1 MTRAHSDEF
10 ERSESLKS
18 ANAPKGGSG
27 RAAGDG
33 VPTLLEGDRNPTTS
47 LHGRSSLP
55 RRWRVPRHHRQ
66 ANPRDAVVVSRVR
79 TWSLCLTPPSGTTAR
94 SS

>member
-1 MTRAHSDEF
+1 MTRADSDEF

-55 RRWRVPRHHRQ
+55 RRWRVSRHHRQ

>member
-1 MTRAHSDEF
+1 MTRADSDEF
-10 ERSESLKS
+10 ERGVSLKS

-47 LHGRSSLP
+47 LHAPISLP
-55 RRWRVPRHHRQ
+55 RSSW
-66 ANPRDAVVVSRVR
+66 VSRHR
-79 TWSLCLTPPSGTTAR
+79 R
-94 SS
+94 

>member
-1 MTRAHSDEF
+1 MTRAHSDKF
-10 ERSESLKS
+10 ERGELLKS

-47 LHGRSSLP
+47 LHGRTSLP
-55 RRWRVPRHHRQ
+55 R
-66 ANPRDAVVVSRVR
+66 
-79 TWSLCLTPPSGTTAR
+79 
-94 SS
+94 

>member
-10 ERSESLKS
+10 ERGELLKS
-18 ANAPKGGSG
+18 TNAPKGGSG

-47 LHGRSSLP
+47 LHGQTSLP
-55 RRWRVPRHHRQ
+55 RSSW
-66 ANPRDAVVVSRVR
+66 VSRHRRGPTREV
-79 TWSLCLTPPSGTTAR
+79 PYR
-94 SS
+94 SVG

>member
-47 LHGRSSLP
+47 LHGRTSLP
-55 RRWRVPRHHRQ
+55 R
-66 ANPRDAVVVSRVR
+66 
-79 TWSLCLTPPSGTTAR
+79 
-94 SS
+94 